1 MDPACAPAKRR
12 NKLDQ
17 ALPVELMLEIT
28 CYLQPSRYEAT
39 ATLPD
44 AYNEARWAAHRA
56 SAAVGLVSRAFGE
69 FMRLTA
75 RVVLV
80 KYSFVA
86 TFADKAHP
94 FGDATFPYAKF
105 FDARDAQTAFWW
117 VDDAVLG
124 SLHQVMPNLR
134 GVDLSGACKVTSRGV
149 RALVESTALEVYHG
163 GWPVTTALCNAIAA
177 APLTTLQL
185 ALRGACDGALDG
197 LDDHPTLKRL
207 TLSYECEV
215 LPVPPINLPNLEALA
230 IAVSPQC
237 RFEDWDDVASISCPR
252 LKTLAVDDRTG
263 DELDNQSMIF
273 HALTPRVLN
282 GWMTQI
288 PALESCH
295 VAGVAKVV
303 LFTCTTCHG
312 GERVMCFRAP
322 PGVELTFS
330 EDALPQGFR
339 VVVDID
345 TAPLTLAVAVWDH
358 EAITSWE
365 ATSVPLG

>member
-75 RVVLV
+75 RVVLI
-80 KYSFVA
+80 KDSFVA

-134 GVDLSGACKVTSRGV
+134 GVDLSGPARSR
-149 RALVESTALEVYHG
+149 
-163 GWPVTTALCNAIAA
+163 
-177 APLTTLQL
+177 
-185 ALRGACDGALDG
+185 RGAYG
-197 LDDHPTLKRL
+197 PSSSRRRL
-207 TLSYECEV
+207 
-215 LPVPPINLPNLEALA
+215 
-230 IAVSPQC
+230 
-237 RFEDWDDVASISCPR
+237 R
-252 LKTLAVDDRTG
+252 
-263 DELDNQSMIF
+263 
-273 HALTPRVLN
+273 
-282 GWMTQI
+282 
-288 PALESCH
+288 
-295 VAGVAKVV
+295 
-303 LFTCTTCHG
+303 CTTG
-312 GERVMCFRAP
+312 AGP
-322 PGVELTFS
+322 
-330 EDALPQGFR
+330 
-339 VVVDID
+339 
-345 TAPLTLAVAVWDH
+345 
-358 EAITSWE
+358 
-365 ATSVPLG
+365 